1 MKTNQSFSS
10 YNHSFK
16 SRNHNHSLSKTHS
29 LNNITKKS
37 TNFTKNFI
45 IPKDLNQFKHL
56 LSTSSTTPSDL
67 DWLFK
72 LRSYDSASKLL
83 NNKSDSNTIVNPPSF
98 YDEDLAKHRK
108 KVKQRVVYSS
118 EPFYRSQNSFSLYHL
133 VNKGKVNS
141 TQLNFQSTLRD
152 IKHNPST
159 HYNWNNL
166 PYNTSSIQKH
176 FPFLPP
182 LNAKSKE
189 KYKKID
195 NYLLKKY
202 KVLVQKIKYGKDTI
216 HKKIV
221 KEDNVYI
228 PIDSSEHLIMGKYNP
243 KYDNKNVS
251 EIRHLMKH
259 SNSTAKF
266 EIGLREG
273 FEMTT
278 RNFNNKIRQKNVEES
293 AFNKKNPM
301 HRFH

>member
-1 MKTNQSFSS
+1 MFLLYYKGIS
-10 YNHSFK
+10 K
-16 SRNHNHSLSKTHS
+16 SR
-29 LNNITKKS
+29 
-37 TNFTKNFI
+37 KN
-45 IPKDLNQFKHL
+45 
-56 LSTSSTTPSDL
+56 
-67 DWLFK
+67 
-72 LRSYDSASKLL
+72 Y
-83 NNKSDSNTIVNPPSF
+83 
-98 YDEDLAKHRK
+98 
-108 KVKQRVVYSS
+108 
-118 EPFYRSQNSFSLYHL
+118 
-133 VNKGKVNS
+133 
-141 TQLNFQSTLRD
+141 
-152 IKHNPST
+152 
-159 HYNWNNL
+159 
-166 PYNTSSIQKH
+166 QKH

-216 HKKIV
+216 NKKIV

-228 PIDSSEHLIMGKYNP
+228 TIDSSEHLTMGKYNP